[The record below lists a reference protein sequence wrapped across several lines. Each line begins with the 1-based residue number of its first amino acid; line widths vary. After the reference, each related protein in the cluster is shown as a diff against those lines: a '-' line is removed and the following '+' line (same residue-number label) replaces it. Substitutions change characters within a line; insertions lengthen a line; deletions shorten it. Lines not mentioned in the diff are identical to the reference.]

1 MIKNISW
8 NLLVV
13 FAVLIG
19 VYPALYFFTG
29 RDVGFLAT
37 KPGALLDDVLW
48 NIAFYTHI
56 IPGGL
61 ALLTGWI
68 QFHARFREKYIR
80 LHRRIGKVYIVS
92 VLLSAPGGIYIG
104 FFANSGFIASAG
116 FVTLGVCWAY
126 TTLMGYLTIRRG
138 EVEQHRRMLMY
149 SYAACFAAVTLRI
162 WFPIFMALTGDYDTG
177 YRIAA
182 WFSWLPNFGVVYL
195 LLRKRAKRQ
204 KSEAYN
210 TSGLFI

>member
-8 NLLVV
+8 NLLIV

-29 RDVGFLAT
+29 REVGFLAT
-37 KPGALLDDVLW
+37 KPDALLTDVVW

-56 IPGGL
+56 IPGGI
-61 ALLTGWI
+61 ALLTGWV
-68 QFHARFREKYIR
+68 QFHKRFREKHIR
-80 LHRRIGKVYIVS
+80 LHRSIGKVYVAS

-104 FFANSGFIASAG
+104 FFANSGFIAAAG
-116 FVTLGVCWAY
+116 FVALGICWFY
-126 TTLMGYLTIRRG
+126 TTLMGYITIRRG
-138 EVEQHRRMLMY
+138 AVEQHRRMMMY

-162 WFPIFMALTGDYDTG
+162 WFPLFMALTGDYDTG

-182 WFSWLPNFGVVYL
+182 WCCWLPNFGLVYL
-195 LLRKRAKRQ
+195 LLRKRNKQRE
-204 KSEAYN
+204 KEELK
-210 TSGLFI
+210 TIGMFI